1 MMLGEMTVSADTES
15 KGARMA
21 EVLGRLHQLYPEI
34 RCSLDFETP
43 FQLLI
48 ATILAAQCTDERV
61 NGVTP
66 ALFARYPSAATM
78 AEAPL
83 AELEELVRTTGFYR
97 NKAKN
102 IQGASRALV
111 ERHGGVVPPTLDAL
125 AALPGAGRKTA
136 NVVLGNAFGLQE
148 GIAVDTHAGR
158 LSRRLGFTAQDDPV
172 KVEQELMALVPSG
185 EWTDYTH
192 LMIYHGRAV
201 CAAKRPNCGACVLA
215 DLCPSAGT
223 AGS

>member
-1 MMLGEMTVSADTES
+1 
-15 KGARMA
+15 
-21 EVLGRLHQLYPEI
+21 
-34 RCSLDFETP
+34 
-43 FQLLI
+43 
-48 ATILAAQCTDERV
+48 
-61 NGVTP
+61 
-66 ALFARYPSAATM
+66 M

-83 AELEELVRTTGFYR
+83 AELEGLVRTTGFYR

-111 ERHGGVVPPTLDAL
+111 ERHGGEVPQSIEAL

-136 NVVLGNAFGLQE
+136 NVVLGNAFGMQE

-172 KVEQELMALVPSG
+172 KVEQELMVLVPRG

-201 CAAKRPNCGACVLA
+201 CSAKRPNCGVCLLA
-215 DLCPSAGT
+215 DLCPSAGV

>member
-1 MMLGEMTVSADTES
+1 MTETTPMASTD
-15 KGARMA
+15 ARMS
-21 EVLGRLHQLYPEI
+21 EVLARLHQAYPEI
-34 RCSLDFETP
+34 RCSLDFDSP

-61 NGVTP
+61 NGVTT
-66 ALFARYPSAATM
+66 ALFACYPTATTM

-83 AELEELVRTTGFYR
+83 AELEGLVRTTGFYR

-111 ERHGGVVPPTLDAL
+111 ERHGGEVPQSIEAL

-136 NVVLGNAFGLQE
+136 NVVLGNAFGMQE

-172 KVEQELMALVPSG
+172 KVEQELMVLVPRG

-201 CAAKRPNCGACVLA
+201 CSAKRPNCGVCLLA
-215 DLCPSAGT
+215 DLCPSAGV

>member
-1 MMLGEMTVSADTES
+1 MTEITPMES
-15 KGARMA
+15 TDARMA
-21 EVLGRLHQLYPEI
+21 EVLERLHQAYPEI
-34 RCSLDFETP
+34 RCSLDFDSP

-66 ALFARYPSAATM
+66 ALFAHYPTAAAM

-83 AELEELVRTTGFYR
+83 TELEDLVRTTGFYR

-111 ERHGGVVPPTLDAL
+111 ERHGGEVPQSIEAL

-136 NVVLGNAFGLQE
+136 NVVLGNAFGMQE

-172 KVEQELMALVPSG
+172 KVEQELMVLVPRG
-185 EWTDYTH
+185 KWTDYTH

-201 CAAKRPNCGACVLA
+201 CSAKRPNCGVCLLA
-215 DLCPSAGT
+215 DLCPSVGVV
-223 AGS
+223 GN

>member
-1 MMLGEMTVSADTES
+1 MIVSADTEN
-15 KGARMA
+15 KDARVA

-66 ALFARYPSAATM
+66 ALFARFPTAAAM
-78 AEAPL
+78 AEAPI

-102 IQGASRALV
+102 IQGASQALV
-111 ERHGGVVPPTLDAL
+111 QRHGGAVPSTIEAL

-172 KVEQELMALVPSG
+172 KVEQELMVLVPSG

-192 LMIYHGRAV
+192 LMIYHGRAI
-201 CAAKRPNCGACVLA
+201 CSAKRPNCGACLLA

>member
-1 MMLGEMTVSADTES
+1 MTETTPMAST
-15 KGARMA
+15 GARMS
-21 EVLGRLHQLYPEI
+21 EVLERLHQAYPEI
-34 RCSLDFETP
+34 RCSPDFDSP

-66 ALFARYPSAATM
+66 ALFACYPTAATM

-83 AELEELVRTTGFYR
+83 TQLEELVRTTGFYR

-111 ERHGGVVPPTLDAL
+111 ERHGGEVPQSIEAL

-136 NVVLGNAFGLQE
+136 NVVLGNAFGMQE

-172 KVEQELMALVPSG
+172 KVEQELLVLVPRG

-201 CAAKRPNCGACVLA
+201 CSAKRPNCGVCLLA
-215 DLCPSAGT
+215 DLCPSAGV

>member
-1 MMLGEMTVSADTES
+1 MTETAPIASTD
-15 KGARMA
+15 ARMA
-21 EVLGRLHQLYPEI
+21 DVLERLHQAYPEI
-34 RCSLDFETP
+34 RCSLDFDSP

-66 ALFARYPSAATM
+66 ALFACYPTATAM

-83 AELEELVRTTGFYR
+83 TQLEELVRATGFYR

-111 ERHGGVVPPTLDAL
+111 ERHGGEVPQSIEAL

-136 NVVLGNAFGLQE
+136 NVVLGNAFGMQE

-172 KVEQELMALVPSG
+172 KVEQALMVLVPRG

-192 LMIYHGRAV
+192 LMISHGRAV
-201 CAAKRPNCGACVLA
+201 CSAKRPNCGVCLLA
-215 DLCPSAGT
+215 DLCPSAGV
-223 AGS
+223 AGR

>member
-1 MMLGEMTVSADTES
+1 MTETTPMAST
-15 KGARMA
+15 GARMS
-21 EVLGRLHQLYPEI
+21 EVLERLHQAYPEI
-34 RCSLDFETP
+34 RCSLDFDSP

-66 ALFARYPSAATM
+66 ALFACYPTAATM

-83 AELEELVRTTGFYR
+83 TQLEELVRTTGFYR

-111 ERHGGVVPPTLDAL
+111 ERHGGEVPQSIEAL

-136 NVVLGNAFGLQE
+136 NVVLGNAFGMQE

-172 KVEQELMALVPSG
+172 KVEQELLVLVPRG

-201 CAAKRPNCGACVLA
+201 CSAKRPNCGVCLLA
-215 DLCPSAGT
+215 DLCPSAGV